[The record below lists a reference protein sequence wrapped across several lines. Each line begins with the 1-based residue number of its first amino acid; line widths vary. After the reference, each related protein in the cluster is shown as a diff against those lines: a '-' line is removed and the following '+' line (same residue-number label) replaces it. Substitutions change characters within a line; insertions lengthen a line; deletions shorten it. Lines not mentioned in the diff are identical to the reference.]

1 MIRPAERRD
10 CPEIWSLVCRLARYE
25 RLEHQLDGGPRELE
39 SALFDRK
46 CAEALVAEED
56 GAVVGYALYF
66 PTFSTFLA
74 RPGVWLEDL
83 FVLPEWRG
91 RGLGKALLS
100 EVVRIARLR
109 GAGRVEWSVLD
120 WNEPAI
126 RFYESLGARLLPDW
140 RFCRLEGESLRRF
153 GRWDP
158 GPSAPTD
165 GEGPA

>member
-10 CPEIWSLVCRLARYE
+10 CGPVFDLIRRLAQYE
-25 RLEHQLDGGPRELE
+25 RLEHQLTGCPQDLE
-39 SALFDRK
+39 RALFDHGS
-46 CAEALVAEED
+46 AEALVAEEE
-56 GAVVGYALYF
+56 GQIVGYALF
-66 PTFSTFLA
+66 FSTFSTFLA

-91 RGLGKALLS
+91 RGLGKALLT
-100 EVVRIARLR
+100 EVVRIARHR

-140 RFCRLEGESLRRF
+140 RFCRLEGASLERF

-158 GPSAPTD
+158 GPCAPTD
-165 GEGPA
+165 TESRA